1 MKRQQSVQKNKIALT
16 KYLNSSIATIPVM
29 GIAMLFYSC
38 SNDIETIKA
47 FSSDEERPALT
58 AENFEMI
65 FSDSTIIRYKMQTPE
80 LIRFDEENDPFM
92 EFPQGVYIE
101 QFDNK
106 MQVISSLSAN
116 YARYYEKE
124 ERWEVKNNVV
134 AVNAQ
139 NDTLKTEELIQDQ
152 KNGRV
157 YSEQFVKIIRKDQII
172 TGIGFESD
180 QEMSDWK
187 VKKPRGTLYVD
198 VEE

>member
-16 KYLNSSIATIPVM
+16 KYLNSSIAIPVM

-139 NDTLKTEELIQDQ
+139 NDKLKTEELIQDQ